1 MCENSADI
9 NENLQMNFISEKKLL
24 RKKEEEEDMYK
35 EKNTMNVV
43 KVVLIEVDR

>member
-1 MCENSADI
+1 
-9 NENLQMNFISEKKLL
+9 MNFISEKKLL